1 MLKKLK
7 EALEQRDIKN
17 KDLADILG
25 ISNSAISK
33 RLMGNVTFTESEKNI
48 VLSILDSTDIE
59 LFTDDNSTPNKTI
72 RNNTIF
78 TERLKEAIKKSGKK
92 QKDIAKALKTT
103 ERTISDWKLGK
114 QIPKYENLANLC
126 KELNV
131 SIDYLTGRSK
141 VFKSFDDELKEIIE
155 YEEEFNKSTISSD
168 IDSLVYDL
176 LGTDLELYRRSS
188 VKIKLDIVFL
198 IAEQLSKEKTFP
210 TKLDGFPEN
219 EGLRNEIDFDRLESF
234 VDYLLEQYRETRMSE
249 MITDY
254 AVKTNRLGEVLWSET
269 KIMPIDG
276 IQNLNKAIDGEVKEI
291 KDKFAK
297 LK

>member
-48 VLSILDSTDIE
+48 VLSILDATDIE
-59 LFTDDNSTPNKTI
+59 LFTDDDSTPNKTI

-141 VFKSFDDELKEIIE
+141 VFKSFDDELKEIMK
-155 YEEEFNKSTISSD
+155 YEEEHNKSMISSD

-176 LGTDLELYRRSS
+176 LGTTVELYRRSS

-198 IAEQLSKEKTFP
+198 IAEQFSKEKTFP

-219 EGLRNEIDFDRLESF
+219 EDLRNEIDFDRLESF
-234 VDYLLEQYRETRMSE
+234 VDYLLEQYREIRMSE
-249 MITDY
+249 MIADY
-254 AVKTNRLGEVLWSET
+254 ALKTNQLGEVLWSET

-276 IQNLNKAIDGEVKEI
+276 IQSLNKAIDGEVKEI

>member
-17 KDLADILG
+17 KDLADTLG

-59 LFTDDNSTPNKTI
+59 LFTDDDSTPNKTI
-72 RNNTIF
+72 RSNTIF

-155 YEEEFNKSTISSD
+155 YEEEHNKSMISSD

-176 LGTDLELYRRSS
+176 LGTTVELYRRSS

-198 IAEQLSKEKTFP
+198 IAEQFSKEKTFP

-234 VDYLLEQYRETRMSE
+234 VDYLLEQYREIRMSE
-249 MITDY
+249 MLADY
-254 AVKTNRLGEVLWSET
+254 ALKTNQLGEVLWSET

-276 IQNLNKAIDGEVKEI
+276 IQSLNKAIDGEVKVI